1 MTMPHI
7 IKLPA
12 SPFLPHIALAATL
25 VVGAVLAVPAAA
37 NASTIYPP
45 SGSCTT
51 TPATTQAGGSIAF
64 ECASETFSPD
74 ESITITVTGENGSA
88 ARIGMI
94 KFAITTASGNAT
106 SEADGSLAAVDITL
120 PSNAS
125 GTYNIAAVSSTSA
138 GGTAAITITGAD
150 GLPAT
155 GLDQG
160 QTLGLWI
167 GGGALL
173 LAGAALAVVAAV
185 RRSRDSR

>member
-1 MTMPHI
+1 MPHI
-7 IKLPA
+7 TRSTTPRLLPRA
-12 SPFLPHIALAATL
+12 TFAAMLAL
-25 VVGAVLAVPAAA
+25 GAVLAVPAAA

-51 TPATTQAGGSIAF
+51 TPTAQAGGTISF
-64 ECASETFSPD
+64 ECAAETFSAD
-74 ESITITVTGENGSA
+74 EAITITVTGENGA
-88 ARIGMI
+88 ASRIGMV
-94 KFAITTASGNAT
+94 KFAITTASGNAS

-120 PSNAS
+120 PSNAT

-138 GGTAAITITGAD
+138 GGTAAVTITGAD

-185 RRSRDSR
+185 RRSRDSH